1 MCCGNYLIMSLIKTV
16 FCAKENFSLLL
27 KILMIEIPYLC
38 GKEIIPNDA
47 EKMEF

>member
-1 MCCGNYLIMSLIKTV
+1 MSLIKTY
-16 FCAKENFSLLL
+16 FYAKENFSILL

-38 GKEIIPNDA
+38 GKEIILNNA